1 MTGPDSEARARALH
15 AISAMRAALQRMMAS
30 LEGDIAFTSSVLAGL
45 SGDGSI
51 AHVLDGLDTAGAR
64 QHLTD
69 TINELEAKRLD
80 ARRQLFRAMIDE
92 GASIGDVARTWGISR
107 QLASRIINDPG

>member
-1 MTGPDSEARARALH
+1 MTGPDSEARTRALH
-15 AISAMRAALQRMMAS
+15 AVSGMRSALQRMTVS
-30 LEGDIAFTSSVLAGL
+30 LEADIAFVTSVLAGL
-45 SGDGSI
+45 SGEGTI
-51 AHVLDGLDTAGAR
+51 ARVLDGLDAAAAR

-69 TINELEAKRLD
+69 TINELEATRLE